1 MATGISRKGIVF
13 SILAGITVLAG
24 IVFFQFKPAGPVEI
38 GFVAGL
44 SGKFADLGIDCR
56 RGAEIAVS
64 RTNRAGGINGR
75 TVRLIALDDAQ
86 DESKAREAVKTL
98 IARQMP
104 AIIGHSTSNMTMASL
119 PLINASSTL
128 LVSPTTS
135 TPLLK
140 DIDDNLIRSCAVS
153 TDAANLMVRY
163 LREKK
168 QVSAVGI
175 IYDLANR
182 AYTEPWYQT
191 FRKSFLSLDGRRV
204 EPLTFISGPDIEML
218 PLVEQMRQKPIDFLV
233 IVANSVDAA
242 LLCQQVRK
250 SGWQIPLALADWA
263 ATEQLINLGGNAVEG
278 AVISQYFNR
287 KSTAPAFIEF
297 KQEFAKTYKSEPGFG
312 ALHAYNAAMMI
323 IRSLAEQQA
332 DETLKQTILRIS
344 MFEGLQDDI
353 VINRFGDSNHPTY
366 MGTIE
371 NGTFKIFEEY
381 R

>member
-1 MATGISRKGIVF
+1 MATGISRKGVVF
-13 SILAGITVLAG
+13 SLLAGIVVLAG
-24 IVFFQFKPAGPVEI
+24 IALFQLKPARPVEI

-56 RGAEIAVS
+56 RGVEIAVS
-64 RTNRAGGINGR
+64 RTNRTGGIHGHP
-75 TVRLIALDDAQ
+75 VRLIALDDAQ
-86 DESKAREAVKTL
+86 DEGKAREAIQTL
-98 IARQMP
+98 LARRLP
-104 AIIGHSTSNMTMASL
+104 AIIGHSTSNMTMATL
-119 PLINASSTL
+119 PLVNASSTL

-140 DIDDNLIRSCAVS
+140 DIDDNLVRSCAIS

-168 QVSAVGI
+168 QVSSVGI

-182 AYTEPWYQT
+182 AYTEMWYKA
-191 FRKSFLSLDGRRV
+191 FRESFLKRGGRLV
-204 EPLTFISGPDIEML
+204 EPLTFTSGTDMKML
-218 PLVEQMRQKPIDFLV
+218 PLVEQMRQKPIDTLV

-242 LLCQQVRK
+242 MLCQQVRK

-278 AVISQYFNR
+278 AVISQFFNR
-287 KSTAPAFIEF
+287 KSTAPAFLEF
-297 KQEFAKTYKSEPGFG
+297 KREFETAYKSEPGFG
-312 ALHAYNAAMMI
+312 ALHAYNAAMMV
-323 IRSLAEQQA
+323 IRSLAEQHQ

-344 MFEGLQDDI
+344 KFPGLQDDI

-366 MGTIE
+366 MGIIE
-371 NGTFKIFEEY
+371 NGTFRIFEEY